1 MPTLTVRFIRHG
13 ESAANAGAATSDP
26 ANIPLTQLGHEQAQA
41 ISNSFGAAPDLIVYS
56 PFQRVRQTAAPTLA
70 HFAAVPVEA
79 WPIQEFTY
87 LAPARCAHT
96 TPEQRRPWAA
106 QFWDAADTLAID
118 GPEAESF
125 AAFMWRVSAALDRLA
140 GLPLASVALFGHG
153 QHMQAVRWSIAHRPQ
168 IIDADAMRAFRA
180 FDLSHPIANAAG
192 FEATCEAGI
201 WALK

>member
-26 ANIPLTQLGHEQAQA
+26 ATIPLTQLGHEQAQA
-41 ISNSFGAAPDLIVYS
+41 VSSSFDAAPDLIVCS
-56 PFQRVRQTAAPTLA
+56 PFQRVRQTAAPTLGR
-70 HFAAVPVEA
+70 FAAVPVEF
-79 WPIQEFTY
+79 WPVQEFTY

-96 TPEQRRPWAA
+96 TSEQRRPWAA
-106 QFWDAADTLAID
+106 QFWDAADTLAVD
-118 GPEAESF
+118 GPAAESF

-180 FDLSHPIANAAG
+180 FDLTHPIANAAG
-192 FEATCEAGI
+192 FEATCHAGS